1 MIHIGIK
8 KILSTYTVC
17 KPYLDLSFE
26 RKESFLILKYL
37 FLMLSRFQMSRC
49 LFYPA
54 AYCKC
59 LENMIKELTRP
70 LLILVFTQCV
80 MVKGSKGI
88 QAWQYPLLITLQ
100 LHRARTASYDF
111 RKSYFDLFE
120 KENIKNTKS
129 KILCSISNS
138 IKLSFSLRW
147 FWNILHFS
155 VL

>member
-1 MIHIGIK
+1 MLRSVTECYRVEFYINPG
-8 KILSTYTVC
+8 
-17 KPYLDLSFE
+17 
-26 RKESFLILKYL
+26 
-37 FLMLSRFQMSRC
+37 LSRCQMSRC

-100 LHRARTASYDF
+100 LHRARTASYNL

-120 KENIKNTKS
+120 NENIKNTKS

-138 IKLSFSLRW
+138 IKLSFSLR
-147 FWNILHFS
+147 
-155 VL
+155 

>member
-1 MIHIGIK
+1 M
-8 KILSTYTVC
+8 
-17 KPYLDLSFE
+17 
-26 RKESFLILKYL
+26 SFLAWLAI
-37 FLMLSRFQMSRC
+37 SN
-49 LFYPA
+49 
-54 AYCKC
+54 CKC

-100 LHRARTASYDF
+100 LHRAGTASYNL
-111 RKSYFDLFE
+111 RKSYFNLFE

-138 IKLSFSLRW
+138 IKLSFPLRW

-155 VL
+155 VLLKSFSFPWAITGAQVTLQITATIINFSYF

>member
-1 MIHIGIK
+1 MPTRRQGFRDSAISIRNRKVKKGKWNSIK
-8 KILSTYTVC
+8 
-17 KPYLDLSFE
+17 PG
-26 RKESFLILKYL
+26 
-37 FLMLSRFQMSRC
+37 LSRCQMSRC
-49 LFYPA
+49 LLSSA

>member
-1 MIHIGIK
+1 MFSRFQDYRVLESVTECYRVEFYIK
-8 KILSTYTVC
+8 LG
-17 KPYLDLSFE
+17 
-26 RKESFLILKYL
+26 
-37 FLMLSRFQMSRC
+37 LSRCQMSRC

-100 LHRARTASYDF
+100 LHRAGTASYNL

-138 IKLSFSLRW
+138 IKLSFSLR
-147 FWNILHFS
+147 
-155 VL
+155 